1 MAKRDYY
8 EVLGVG
14 RDADPDEIKKAY
26 RKLALKFHPD
36 RNPGDREAEEKFKEA
51 TEAYEVLRDSE
62 RRAQYDR
69 FGHEGPAMA
78 GGGGA
83 GGVGFEHFDLSEALR
98 AFMRDF
104 GGGGGFGG
112 FEDIFGGGRGT
123 QGGRRRRT
131 VSRGGNLEVKLP
143 LTLEEIARG
152 VTKKIRIRRWERCG
166 VCGGSGAREGSEPVT
181 CPTCEGAGQVQ
192 QVSRSMFGQ
201 MVNVTTCS
209 NCKGEGTVIEDPCPN
224 CSGAGRQQAQ
234 KTLSVKVPAG
244 VSGGNYLTLSGEG
257 NVGMRGGPPGDVI
270 VFLEE
275 KTHDQFDREGDDLYR
290 VEPIPFA
297 IAALGGSA
305 EIPTLDGKARVK
317 IPAGTQSGKILR
329 LRGKG
334 LPHLHGYGE
343 GDLLVEVVVWTPRK
357 LSGEEK
363 ELLEQM
369 KGSAG
374 FQPDAEVQKELQKAR
389 RARRGP

>member
-14 RDADPDEIKKAY
+14 RDAEQEEIKRAY
-26 RKLALKFHPD
+26 RRLALKYHPD
-36 RNPGDREAEEKFKEA
+36 RNPGDEEAEEKFKEA
-51 TEAYEVLRDSE
+51 TEAYEVLRDSD

-69 FGHEGPAMA
+69 FGHQGPRTAA
-78 GGGGA
+78 GGA
-83 GGVGFEHFDLSEALR
+83 GGSGFEHFDLSEALR

-104 GGGGGFGG
+104 GGAGDFGG
-112 FEDIFGGGRGT
+112 FEDLFGGR
-123 QGGRRRRT
+123 GGRRRRT

-181 CPTCEGAGQVQ
+181 CPTCGGAGQVQ

-209 NCKGEGTVIEDPCPN
+209 KCRGEGTIIEDPCAN

-244 VSGGNYLTLSGEG
+244 VAGGNYLTLSGEG

-270 VFLEE
+270 VFIEE
-275 KTHDQFDREGDDLYR
+275 RPHDQFDREGDDLYR
-290 VEPIPFA
+290 VQPISLA
-297 IAALGGSA
+297 DAALGGSVQ
-305 EIPTLDGKARVK
+305 IPTLDGKARVK
-317 IPAGTQSGKILR
+317 VPSGTQSGKILR
-329 LRGKG
+329 LRGEG
-334 LPHLHGYGE
+334 IPHLHGYGR
-343 GDLLVEVVVWTPRK
+343 GDLLVEVVVWTPEK
-357 LSGEEK
+357 PGGKEK

-369 KGSAG
+369 REMER
-374 FQPDAEVQKELQKAR
+374 FQPDEDVQKEIQKAR